1 MEDIVAVEV
10 RLKTGES
17 RYFMTWG
24 RIQDTIDPKPLAE
37 LILRHAS
44 TFAIADEPESAR
56 VLGSLHYAVQ
66 DSPLFFEALF
76 SLASEGI
83 PFGRRY
89 EQWRKK
95 KAREMEAGKE
105 IWHLSHFG
113 PPPGFARDVPY
124 EPDATAS

>member
-37 LILRHAS
+37 LILRHAHS
-44 TFAIADEPESAR
+44 FAIAG
-56 VLGSLHYAVQ
+56 VLDSLHSAAE
-66 DSPLFFEALF
+66 DSPLFYEALF
-76 SLASEGI
+76 SFASEGI
-83 PFGRRY
+83 PFGRRH
-89 EQWRKK
+89 ERWRKK

-113 PPPGFARDVPY
+113 PPPGFPRKVPSS
-124 EPDATAS
+124 DATASS